1 MNEGNSLIIL
11 QTVCMTTMACMA
23 LMLGLSRL
31 HMVRFDG
38 KYESTRWQ
46 LFTAAMLGM
55 IHYWSQ
61 IHFGFRA
68 QGEDVGAVINILFYT
83 PSAYLVSYS
92 VAKMACGPRRLRV
105 FARMATTSMALIYT
119 TFIIGWFYHHSLHM
133 SYALYTMAVLFTLT
147 MILLIAYPIRE
158 IRRVR
163 KMVED
168 ETGNDINNY
177 NMYMRLGTI
186 MTFSLAAL
194 IPLIIFSTTGLMIF
208 GPLFLLAYFFFMLS
222 FVALGF
228 NMQSISDIINSTE
241 EADSQPIIEK
251 MNPELAEEIE
261 KKIQKWIDM
270 RGFSNPEVSLSS
282 MSETLA
288 IDKKVLTQFF
298 AEQKGLTFRM
308 WLSEIRISEV
318 KRMLLDR
325 REYTHEGI
333 ALECGYS
340 SRTWMQQRFKAVTGM
355 TPAEW
360 RNNKNISSETAPSN
374 TTDSTEKYV

>member
-92 VAKMACGPRRLRV
+92 VAKMACGPRRLRK
-105 FARMATTSMALIYT
+105 FALMATASMALIYS
-119 TFIIGWFYHHSLHM
+119 TFIVGWLCYHSLHM
-133 SYALYTMAVLFTLT
+133 SYALYTMAVLFSLT
-147 MILLIAYPIRE
+147 MIFLIAYPVRE

-168 ETGNDINNY
+168 ETANDINNY

-186 MTFSLAAL
+186 LTFSLAAL
-194 IPLIIFSTTGLMIF
+194 IPIMIFSTTGLMIF

-228 NMQSISDIINSTE
+228 NIQSISDIINSTDDVDE
-241 EADSQPIIEK
+241 ERNTER
-251 MNPELAEEIE
+251 MNQQMVEEIE
-261 KKIQKWIDM
+261 GKIQKWIDM

-282 MSETLA
+282 MALTLEVN
-288 IDKKVLTQFF
+288 KKILTQFF

-308 WLSEIRISEV
+308 WLSDIRIAEV
-318 KRMLLDR
+318 KRMLLDHK
-325 REYTHEGI
+325 EYTHEGI

-360 RNNKNISSETAPSN
+360 KSKRNPSSLPSD
-374 TTDSTEKYV
+374 TK